1 MPPPARL
8 RCPLALEGTGVYCLD
23 PNIVPAGNVEEFGGV
38 CLCTL
43 SRRAEVRR
51 YRRLLGMRPRG
62 RKSVYGKADAR
73 AEVSSPAVAV
83 LSCSD
88 VRVNERGRDGETVIH
103 RFGPGISVDRCARP
117 SERKVGLSALG
128 LSCEGA
134 AEVVWYVELA
144 LTVRQLS
151 QHLVYGW
158 SDGYESRSKK
168 GGCQRRVYVF

>member
-8 RCPLALEGTGVYCLD
+8 RCPLALEGKGVYFLD
-23 PNIVPAGNVEEFGGV
+23 PNIVLTGDAKECEGFCE
-38 CLCTL
+38 CTL
-43 SRRAEVRR
+43 GRRAEVRR
-51 YRRLLGMRPRG
+51 YRKLPGMRPRG

-73 AEVSSPAVAV
+73 VVVSSPAVAV

-134 AEVVWYVELA
+134 AEVVSQMKLT
-144 LTVRQLS
+144 LTVR
-151 QHLVYGW
+151 
-158 SDGYESRSKK
+158 
-168 GGCQRRVYVF
+168 